1 MDLREQDGRTRTG
14 FIWLRI
20 GVSLGSFE
28 HGNEP
33 LGYIKHRK
41 FLHH

>member
-1 MDLREQDGRTRTG
+1 MDLRERDGRTRTG
-14 FIWLRI
+14 FIWLGI
-20 GVSLGSFE
+20 GVGPFE
-28 HGNEP
+28 HGNET